1 MIIFGISPFVP
12 DGCQGSNT
20 ISLQVRLSA
29 LGSENRGLPAKF
41 EFQSNKYFLVEIRPK
56 YLMRYTYTKKK
67 IILIYLNFKWSI
79 FCISSNNLNH
89 MLLPSS

>member
-1 MIIFGISPFVP
+1 MIIFGISPLVP

-29 LGSENRGLPAKF
+29 LGSKNRGLPAKF
-41 EFQSNKYFLVEIRPK
+41 EFQINKYFLVEICPK
-56 YLMRYTYTKKK
+56 YLMRYTKK
-67 IILIYLNFKWSI
+67 IILIYLNFKWSL
-79 FCISSNNLNH
+79 FCISPNNLNP

>member
-1 MIIFGISPFVP
+1 MIIFGISPLVP

-29 LGSENRGLPAKF
+29 LGSKNGGLPAKF
-41 EFQSNKYFLVEIRPK
+41 EFQINKYFLVEICPK
-56 YLMRYTYTKKK
+56 YLMRYTKKN
-67 IILIYLNFKWSI
+67 IILIYLNFKWNL
-79 FCISSNNLNH
+79 FCNSSNTLNP

>member
-1 MIIFGISPFVP
+1 MIIFGISPLVP

-29 LGSENRGLPAKF
+29 LGSKNRGLPAKF
-41 EFQSNKYFLVEIRPK
+41 EFQINRYFLVEKRPK
-56 YLMRYTYTKKK
+56 YLMRYTKKK
-67 IILIYLNFKWSI
+67 IILIYLNFNWSL
-79 FCISSNNLNH
+79 FCISSNNLNP

>member
-29 LGSENRGLPAKF
+29 LGSKHRGLPAKF
-41 EFQSNKYFLVEIRPK
+41 EFQINKYFLVEIHPK
-56 YLMRYTYTKKK
+56 YLMGYTYTKKK
-67 IILIYLNFKWSI
+67 LFLFI
-79 FCISSNNLNH
+79 
-89 MLLPSS
+89 